1 MRSVRRG
8 ALARLV
14 AGSVAGATAA
24 AGLSLGL
31 AAPAH
36 AAPVAVTTT
45 LTDAAGNALDGYVF
59 IDQLQADGT
68 TYTSLPS
75 TYVADGVV
83 SLSLEPGTYKLE
95 FGDEDGLFVPE
106 YYNDKATFEL
116 ADPVVIGGAG
126 ALAPVSLAA
135 RPSLSGQV
143 ISPNGRGVQGTQV
156 TLYDAATNA
165 PRDYASTNETGGF
178 AFGVVP
184 GTYKLGFSGNG
195 YATEFFNNK
204 PTVETADVIAVPAAG
219 ASAGQV
225 TVSEGGVVTGRV
237 TGVGGAPLERARVF
251 AYNPAGT
258 VSQGSDLT
266 DANGVYRIEGVDAG
280 TYKLQFTDP
289 INEYLDEWYSD
300 KADAATADPVTVG
313 IDQTL
318 TVDASLAPDPA
329 NVPPAAGTVEIQ
341 GTVVDSAGVPVI
353 GATVSA
359 FDTPADADKPLDY
372 RATTN
377 RAGQYFFTQLDR
389 TTENAFKLSATDVY
403 AREEGQYLRLDRWF
417 GGAQSY
423 EAAAVVGVPTAGATI
438 TLPLTGGI
446 SGTVTSESNLP
457 VDAVYVRY
465 FDEKGNPMTETGAG
479 VEENGSYLSTD
490 LVPGTYKV
498 QFVDRYYEFGDVRAH
513 GPEWW
518 DNTTFA
524 KAKLVT
530 VTSGKTTANISAAL
544 NEQLRAL
551 RAPEVRGKQYLGGK
565 LRAYPGVW
573 SVDTGTTY
581 AFEWLRDGTV
591 VGTGSTYAVTK
602 ADKNERVTLRVLSQ
616 NRGLTGTALAST
628 QVIKKKPKV
637 KVSVAGTKATVL
649 VSAKK
654 VKPKKFKGTVVVKKL
669 VGTDDY
675 DAPVY
680 KKIGKAKLRDGKA
693 SLTLKKLVKGKNKLV
708 FFVTLKG
715 GKYGNAEVAKT
726 IKVKR

>member
-14 AGSVAGATAA
+14 AGSVAGATAV

-36 AAPVAVTTT
+36 AVPVAVTTT
-45 LTDAAGNALDGYVF
+45 LTDAAGNALDGYVR

-75 TYVADGVV
+75 KDIADGVV

-95 FGDEDGLFVPE
+95 FSDEDGLFVSE

-143 ISPNGRGVQGTQV
+143 ISPNGRGVEGMQV
-156 TLYDAATNA
+156 TLYDAATNL
-165 PRDYASTNETGGF
+165 PRDYASTNQTGGF
-178 AFGVVP
+178 AFGVEP

-225 TVSEGGVVTGRV
+225 TVSEGSVVTGRV
-237 TGVGGAPLERARVF
+237 TGAGGAPLERARVV

-258 VSQGSDLT
+258 ASQGSDYT

-280 TYKLQFTDP
+280 TYKLLFTDP

-300 KADAATADPVTVG
+300 KADAATADPVTLG

-341 GTVVDSAGVPVI
+341 GTVVDSAGLPVI

-359 FDTPADADKPLDY
+359 FDTPADSDRPLAY
-372 RATTN
+372 QASTN

-389 TTENAFKLSATDVY
+389 TTENAFKLSASDGY

-423 EAAAVVGVPTAGATI
+423 EAATVVGVPTAGATI

-446 SGTVTSESNLP
+446 SGTVTSESDLP
-457 VDAVYVRY
+457 VDGVYVRY
-465 FDEKGNPMTETGAG
+465 FDEKGNPVTESGFGAT

-498 QFVDRYYEFGDVRAH
+498 QFVDRYFEYGDVRAH

-530 VTSGKTTANISAAL
+530 VTSGKTTTDVSAAL
-544 NEQLRAL
+544 NEQLRAF

-581 AFEWLRDGTV
+581 AFEWLRDGAV
-591 VGTGSTYAVTK
+591 VGTGSTYEVTK

-616 NRGLTGTALAST
+616 NRGLTGTALATT
-628 QVIKKKPKV
+628 QVIKKKPTV
-637 KVSVAGTKATVL
+637 KVSVKGTKATVL

-654 VKPKKFKGTVVVKKL
+654 VKP
-669 VGTDDY
+669 
-675 DAPVY
+675 
-680 KKIGKAKLRDGKA
+680 
-693 SLTLKKLVKGKNKLV
+693 
-708 FFVTLKG
+708 
-715 GKYGNAEVAKT
+715 
-726 IKVKR
+726 